1 MTKKDE
7 YMDSPAEETS
17 SSQEEAHAALGEVKD
32 TEGQTHPTNLEIV
45 EALQKELDE
54 TRRKAEE
61 YLDGW
66 QRSRAE
72 FTNYKKRV
80 ERDQSQTYQQ
90 AAGSVILRF
99 ICVLDDME
107 RALKHPPQRGDGAA
121 WAHGIELIRRKF
133 VNILENEGIKPIDAL
148 GKKFDP
154 NFHEAVTTEVVEG
167 EAFVSGQ
174 IIEVLQQGYMLND
187 RVLRPAMVRVA
198 Q

>member
-7 YMDSPAEETS
+7 HQNKSGEELTSAQVESTSLPEETGKT
-17 SSQEEAHAALGEVKD
+17 EEHV
-32 TEGQTHPTNLEIV
+32 HPTGLEIV
-45 EALQKELDE
+45 EALQKELNE
-54 TRRKAEE
+54 TRCKAEE

-72 FTNYKKRV
+72 FSNYKKRI

-99 ICVLDDME
+99 LSILDDME
-107 RALKHPPQRGDGAA
+107 RALKNSPQKGEGAA

-133 VNILENEGIKPIDAL
+133 ISILESEGITPIDAL
-148 GKKFDP
+148 GKQFDP
-154 NFHEAVTTEVVEG
+154 NFHEAVTTETIEG
-167 EAFVSGQ
+167 NQYESGQ

-198 Q
+198 R

>member
-7 YMDSPAEETS
+7 HQNKSEVELNSAQMESTSFPEEHKQT
-17 SSQEEAHAALGEVKD
+17 EEQA
-32 TEGQTHPTNLEIV
+32 HPTGLEIV
-45 EALQKELDE
+45 EALQKELND
-54 TRRKAEE
+54 TRCKAEE

-72 FTNYKKRV
+72 FSNYKKRI

-99 ICVLDDME
+99 LSILDDME
-107 RALKHPPQRGDGAA
+107 RALKNPPQKGEGAA
-121 WAHGIELIRRKF
+121 WANGIELIRRKF
-133 VNILENEGIKPIDAL
+133 ISILDNEGITTIDAL
-148 GKKFDP
+148 GKQFDP
-154 NFHEAVTTEVVEG
+154 NFHEAVTTETIEG
-167 EAFVSGQ
+167 NQYESGQ

-198 Q
+198 R

>member
-1 MTKKDE
+1 MIKKDE
-7 YMDSPAEETS
+7 PKNRPAEEIVTG
-17 SSQEEAHAALGEVKD
+17 QEEAQSIPEETKEAEAPARP
-32 TEGQTHPTNLEIV
+32 TGQEIV

-54 TRRKAEE
+54 TRCKAEE

-72 FTNYKKRV
+72 FTNYKKRI

-99 ICVLDDME
+99 LGVLDDME
-107 RALKHPPQRGDGAA
+107 RALKNPPQKGEGAA

-133 VNILENEGIKPIDAL
+133 VNILECEGIKPIDAL
-148 GKKFDP
+148 GKQFDP
-154 NFHEAVTTEVVEG
+154 NFHEAVATETIEG
-167 EAFVSGQ
+167 EQYESGQ

-198 Q
+198 R